1 LNAVTD
7 KDCLII
13 GGGVIG
19 LTLAFDLVQHGWK
32 VRVIDRTEPGREASW
47 AGAGILPP
55 AVQLPS
61 THPYEQLCG
70 LSHQLHPLLAAQLR
84 QETGLETGYRR
95 TGGIYVARDNASER
109 GLRDAARDWQV
120 QGIAVEELNPASLHA
135 LEPGLLPGRLS
146 EAMLAA
152 FHLPDEAQLRNPWH
166 MKALLAACTARGVQI
181 IPNSAA
187 EKFELEGN
195 RIRGVQTNR
204 GLLTADRFCV
214 ASGPWSRLLMS
225 QLGHEPAIRPIR
237 GQMVL
242 FQCDRPRLT
251 RVVNEG
257 TRYLV
262 PRNDGRVLAGSTEE
276 EAGFDKRTTAE
287 GIAGLKE
294 FAFSLVPGL
303 AEVAVEQ
310 TWAGLRPG
318 TADRLPYLGA
328 VPGLTNAFIA
338 AGHFRSGLQLS
349 AATARVMGQL
359 IRGETPEVDLGPFR
373 VER

>member
-1 LNAVTD
+1 LNA
-7 KDCLII
+7 
-13 GGGVIG
+13 
-19 LTLAFDLVQHGWK
+19 
-32 VRVIDRTEPGREASW
+32 
-47 AGAGILPP
+47 
-55 AVQLPS
+55 S
-61 THPYEQLCG
+61 T
-70 LSHQLHPLLAAQLR
+70 
-84 QETGLETGYRR
+84 
-95 TGGIYVARDNASER
+95 
-109 GLRDAARDWQV
+109 
-120 QGIAVEELNPASLHA
+120 LHA
-135 LEPGLLPGRLS
+135 LEPGLLPGRSGESLRV
-146 EAMLAA
+146 AY
-152 FHLPDEAQLRNPWH
+152 HLPDEAQLRNPWH
-166 MKALLAACTARGVQI
+166 VKALLAACTARGVHI

-187 EKFELEGN
+187 EKFEVEGD

-204 GLLTADRFCV
+204 GLLTAERFCV
-214 ASGPWSRLLMS
+214 ASGPWSRLLLS
-225 QLGHEPAIRPIR
+225 QLGHEPAIRPVR

-242 FQCDRPRLT
+242 FKCDRPQLA

-257 TRYLV
+257 IRYLV

-276 EAGFDKRTTAE
+276 EASFDKRTTSE

-303 AEVAVEQ
+303 AEVAIEQ

-359 IRGETPEVDLGPFR
+359 IRGESPEIDLGPFR